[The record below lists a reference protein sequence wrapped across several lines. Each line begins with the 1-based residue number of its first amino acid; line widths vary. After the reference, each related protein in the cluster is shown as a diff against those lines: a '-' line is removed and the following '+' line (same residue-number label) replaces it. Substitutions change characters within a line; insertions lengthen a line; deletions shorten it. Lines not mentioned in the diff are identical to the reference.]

1 MGWEFRLGDVTV
13 SLCHGHSKENA
24 SKGRVYNSGGNLFN
38 ERVKTVK
45 VKYGQ
50 NPVRESSERHSQ
62 WYTEISWQVMWCRE
76 GVIALGSSDI
86 MKETDQFL
94 TDQVFLKER
103 EVLYGMEDGGI
114 GEDGG
119 VERMGGKGG

>member
-1 MGWEFRLGDVTV
+1 MRQEFGLGYVVV
-13 SLCHGHSKENA
+13 SLCHGHSKENT
-24 SKGRVYNSGGNLFN
+24 SKGGVNNSGRNLFN

-50 NPVRESSERHSQ
+50 NPIRESSERHSQ

-94 TDQVFLKER
+94 TDQILLEQR
-103 EVLYGMEDGGI
+103 EVLYGVEDGGI

>member
-1 MGWEFRLGDVTV
+1 
-13 SLCHGHSKENA
+13 
-24 SKGRVYNSGGNLFN
+24 
-38 ERVKTVK
+38 
-45 VKYGQ
+45 
-50 NPVRESSERHSQ
+50 
-62 WYTEISWQVMWCRE
+62 MWCGE
-76 GVIALGSSDI
+76 GVIPLGRSDI